1 MRPVKTPLDNFG
13 PISVLL
19 DLLMILRDLLTS
31 FTATLSLKGARFY
44 VGSLNNKICFDSK
57 LKMLIFG
64 AIFEPK
70 PIRNHK
76 IFLTKVVIHVLNKAP
91 C

>member
-1 MRPVKTPLDNFG
+1 MAWLYSYFIIEGT
-13 PISVLL
+13 
-19 DLLMILRDLLTS
+19 
-31 FTATLSLKGARFY
+31 RFY

-57 LKMLIFG
+57 LKMLKFG

-70 PIRNHK
+70 TMWNHK